1 MSSLKTLRSR
11 LIQAEMAL
19 HRLMIGELEV
29 HVSVGGYG
37 STTYSQTDI
46 DKLNIY
52 ITKIKSEIAAR
63 QNKHR
68 RGPLLVKF

>member
-1 MSSLKTLRSR
+1 MSRLKTLRSR
-11 LIQAEMAL
+11 LLQAEMAL

-37 STTYSQTDI
+37 STTYSQADM
-46 DKLNIY
+46 DKLNTY
-52 ITKIKSEIAAR
+52 ITQLKSEIAAR
-63 QNKHR
+63 QGKHR